1 MQKGSDGMMDH
12 CLPQTHVH
20 GDDHHLHNRHDNDNG
35 DYYGCTMVRSWIRR
49 GKRQRAVPVV
59 VDEEQMEPVG
69 LIEGRLAG
77 FADVGADI

>member
-35 DYYGCTMVRSWIRR
+35 DYYGYIGPELDQAWKETTSSFSC
-49 GKRQRAVPVV
+49 G
-59 VDEEQMEPVG
+59 G
-69 LIEGRLAG
+69 
-77 FADVGADI
+77 

>member
-1 MQKGSDGMMDH
+1 MFMVMIIIFIIVMIMIMVIILDT
-12 CLPQTHVH
+12 L
-20 GDDHHLHNRHDNDNG
+20 
-35 DYYGCTMVRSWIRR
+35 VRSWIRR
-49 GKRQRAVPVV
+49 GKRQRAVSVV

>member
-1 MQKGSDGMMDH
+1 MIMIMVIIMDT
-12 CLPQTHVH
+12 L
-20 GDDHHLHNRHDNDNG
+20 
-35 DYYGCTMVRSWIRR
+35 VRSWIRR